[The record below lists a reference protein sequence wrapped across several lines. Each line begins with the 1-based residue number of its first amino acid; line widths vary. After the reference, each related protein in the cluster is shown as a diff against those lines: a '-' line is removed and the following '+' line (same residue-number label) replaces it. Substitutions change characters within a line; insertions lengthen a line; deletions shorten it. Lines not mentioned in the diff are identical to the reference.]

1 MKDVDLY
8 LKVRHAVRIEG
19 LSERAAARRFGID
32 PRTVSKMMKFSVPPG
47 YVRKKPPPKPKLD
60 PFIPVI
66 DRVLADDKSRPK
78 KQQHTAKRIF
88 ERLRDEHGFTGGIT
102 IVKDYV
108 AGCRQRAQEMF
119 VPLVHAP
126 GHAQADFGEAI
137 GIIGAVERKIH
148 FFAFDLPH
156 SDACFVVGYPAE
168 TTEAFCDGH
177 VRAFAFFGGV
187 PKSILYDN
195 SKLAV
200 VRILGNGQRQR
211 QRPAQ
216 VARSRLLCFGRP
228 RADAGNAG
236 ICHPAVA
243 RPPARPA
250 GRHWS
255 AAALFAEGPSRRRH
269 VNKKML
275 ALYGLKWN
283 PFAPDVPVE
292 ALHVSRRIE
301 SFCWRVEQLVGEGG
315 FALVTGAPGTGKS
328 VTLRILAERL
338 SGQRDVKIGILSRPQ
353 AGIADFYREMGDLF
367 AVELAPHNRW
377 AGAKVLRDRWQ
388 THIDAALSRPV
399 LIVDEAQE
407 MLPAVLA
414 ELRLLSSARLDS
426 HILLTVA
433 LAGDGRLLE
442 RLRSKELLPLG
453 SRMRVRLA
461 LERATPDELHELLL
475 HGLQK
480 AGAVKL
486 MTPELIATLAD
497 HAQGNP
503 RALMTIAGELL
514 AVAAQREARHIDE
527 KLFLETCA
535 PPAAET
541 KPSARRR

>member
-1 MKDVDLY
+1 M
-8 LKVRHAVRIEG
+8 
-19 LSERAAARRFGID
+19 
-32 PRTVSKMMKFSVPPG
+32 
-47 YVRKKPPPKPKLD
+47 
-60 PFIPVI
+60 
-66 DRVLADDKSRPK
+66 
-78 KQQHTAKRIF
+78 
-88 ERLRDEHGFTGGIT
+88 
-102 IVKDYV
+102 
-108 AGCRQRAQEMF
+108 
-119 VPLVHAP
+119 
-126 GHAQADFGEAI
+126 
-137 GIIGAVERKIH
+137 
-148 FFAFDLPH
+148 
-156 SDACFVVGYPAE
+156 
-168 TTEAFCDGH
+168 
-177 VRAFAFFGGV
+177 
-187 PKSILYDN
+187 
-195 SKLAV
+195 
-200 VRILGNGQRQR
+200 
-211 QRPAQ
+211 
-216 VARSRLLCFGRP
+216 
-228 RADAGNAG
+228 
-236 ICHPAVA
+236 
-243 RPPARPA
+243 
-250 GRHWS
+250 
-255 AAALFAEGPSRRRH
+255 
-269 VNKKML
+269 NKKML

-338 SGQRDVKIGILSRPQ
+338 GGQRVKIGIVSRPQ
-353 AGIADFYREMGDLF
+353 AGLADFYREMGDLF
-367 AVELAPHNRW
+367 GVELAPHNRW

-388 THIDAALSRPV
+388 SHIDAALSRPV

-426 HILLTVA
+426 HILLTVV
-433 LAGDGRLLE
+433 LGGDGRLLE
-442 RLRSKELLPLG
+442 RLRSEELAPLG
-453 SRMRVRLA
+453 SRMRVRRA
-461 LERATPDELHELLL
+461 LERATPDELQELLL

-541 KPSARRR
+541 KPASARRR